1 MKTISNDD
9 VYADA
14 LSTAALATIPFIT
27 IGILKNPILLDI
39 AASLGILLGCCFLI
53 RFVILLYRPEAI
65 RPKGWI
71 EEFMSL
77 MQLPYVFAISATFL
91 IIYGMD
97 DASIIL
103 WICLAVS
110 LMAAAWSI
118 YNFKH
123 PE

>member
-27 IGILKNPILLDI
+27 IGIFKNPILLDI
-39 AASLGILLGCCFLI
+39 SASIGILLGCCFLI

-65 RPKGWI
+65 RTKGWI

-77 MQLPYVFAISATFL
+77 MQLPYVFAISAMFL
-91 IIYGMD
+91 INYD
-97 DASIIL
+97 KEASVIL

-110 LMAAAWSI
+110 LLAAVWSI
-118 YNFKH
+118 YNFRH